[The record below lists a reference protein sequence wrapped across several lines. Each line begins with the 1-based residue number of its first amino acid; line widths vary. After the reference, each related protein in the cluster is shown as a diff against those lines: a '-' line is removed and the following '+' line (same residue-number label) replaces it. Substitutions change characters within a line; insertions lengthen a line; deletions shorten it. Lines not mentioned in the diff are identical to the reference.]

1 MQAAISIS
9 NLGMAFDNKVL
20 FSGLCADLQPG
31 RKAVVAGESGSGKT
45 TLLNCIMGFAVPDEG
60 EILVQ
65 GTRLAPDTI
74 WSARTL
80 MTMVQ
85 QEPEPGQ
92 GTVGHIIRRPF
103 EYRANAGLE
112 FDEELFEE
120 LMDRFRMSRDLLEK
134 QFPELSGGEKQR
146 AALISA
152 LLLRRPILLLDEV
165 SSALDEECT
174 RAVIDYLKTLTDTT
188 IITVAHDRAMH
199 EIADTTITLNGGS
212 K

>member
-1 MQAAISIS
+1 MQAALSIS
-9 NLGMAFDNKVL
+9 NLGMAFENKVL

-31 RKAVVAGESGSGKT
+31 QNAIIAGESGSGKS
-45 TLLNCIMGFAVPDEG
+45 TLLHCIMGFAIPDEG
-60 EILVQ
+60 EIRIEGV
-65 GTRLAPDTI
+65 RLGPDTV
-74 WSARTL
+74 WSARTR
-80 MTMVQ
+80 MAMVQ

-92 GTVGHIIRRPF
+92 GRVGHLIRRPF

-112 FDEELFEE
+112 FDEKLLDE
-120 LMDRFRMSRDLLEK
+120 LMERFRMSRDLLEK
-134 QFPELSGGEKQR
+134 QFADLSGGEKQR

-165 SSALDEECT
+165 SSALDEEST

-199 EIADTTITLNGGS
+199 AIADTTITLNGDS